1 MQFAKATQL
10 RSGRGKIQTEDFI
23 MLTPFRFSPWLTAF
37 CAMSSGSPGLALR
50 GQGLS
55 QVRSQSLPTPGQEIK
70 LSEAGEAAP

>member
-1 MQFAKATQL
+1 
-10 RSGRGKIQTEDFI
+10 